1 MRLTRFLINA
11 ATCENSTITA
21 AFAFIFSGFQA
32 GTIGAYLLSPSVMDA
47 LGGWRGLFYAYGAVG
62 LVMLLPWLVLAKDGP
77 TVESATLSAAAEID
91 KNKNNKP
98 ALSEVSETKTTATT
112 TRSLKEALLSYKEAP
127 WMDFLRSKGC
137 WGILLAHAA
146 KNYGLYNNLAWT
158 PTFYAQQY
166 GVGVKESAF
175 LSVLP
180 SVAGAAGGFV
190 AGAAAD
196 SILRNTENVSVET
209 TTQVRKVFQ
218 AIGLFGPAFA
228 LGFLALYTPE
238 DPVVAQFAL
247 TAAVGLQSFNSAG
260 FEAGLQDK
268 TGPKWAGMLYSVTS
282 LPAVMCTFCIC
293 CVHSFGFVT
302 TYQCRT

>member
-1 MRLTRFLINA
+1 MT
-11 ATCENSTITA
+11 T

-32 GTIGAYLLSPSVMDA
+32 GTIGAYLLSPFVMDA

-62 LVMLLPWLVLAKDGP
+62 LVMLIPWLVLAKDGP
-77 TVESATLSAAAEID
+77 TVASATLSAAEVD
-91 KNKNNKP
+91 DNKNIKA
-98 ALSEVSETKTTATT
+98 ALEVSERT
-112 TRSLKEALLSYKEAP
+112 SPLKHSLLSYKEAP

-180 SVAGAAGGFV
+180 SVAGAVGGFV

-196 SILRNTENVSVET
+196 SILRNMKDVSVES
-209 TTQVRKVFQ
+209 TTQVRKIFQ
-218 AIGLFGPAFA
+218 AIGLFGPAVA
-228 LGFLALYTPE
+228 LGSLALNTPE

-247 TAAVGLQSFNSAG
+247 TAAVGLQSFNAAG

-282 LPAVMCTFCIC
+282 LPAVMRTC
-293 CVHSFGFVT
+293 CLVLLLSFFRSVL
-302 TYQCRT
+302 RL